1 MEEAKTSQQVRS
13 LASVC
18 IVARLVVC
26 GVPRS
31 DREGIAMHRRHYGF
45 NVLCA
50 GGASRFKE
58 GDEASS
64 SEDYI
69 LLQPARCECS
79 RTHERLRNSNYS
91 HIKVDKL

>member
-1 MEEAKTSQQVRS
+1 M
-13 LASVC
+13 C
-18 IVARLVVC
+18 IVARLAVC

-31 DREGIAMHRRHYGF
+31 DAGRASPRTDGTNGF

-69 LLQPARCECS
+69 LLQPVRCECS
-79 RTHERLRNSNYS
+79 WTHTKTLN
-91 HIKVDKL
+91 K

>member
-1 MEEAKTSQQVRS
+1 MRS

-18 IVARLVVC
+18 IVARLAVC

-31 DREGIAMHRRHYGF
+31 DAGRASPRTDGTNGF

-69 LLQPARCECS
+69 LLQPVRCECS
-79 RTHERLRNSNYS
+79 RTHAKTVN
-91 HIKVDKL
+91 K

>member
-1 MEEAKTSQQVRS
+1 M
-13 LASVC
+13 C
-18 IVARLVVC
+18 IVAKLVVC

-31 DREGIAMHRRHYGF
+31 DAGRASPRTDGTNGF

-64 SEDYI
+64 SKDCI
-69 LLQPARCECS
+69 LLKPVHCECS
-79 RTHERLRNSNYS
+79 QTHERLRNNNCRAA
-91 HIKVDKL
+91 

>member
-1 MEEAKTSQQVRS
+1 MEEAKSSQQVRS

-18 IVARLVVC
+18 IVARLAVC

-31 DREGIAMHRRHYGF
+31 HAGRASPHKDGTDGF

-64 SEDYI
+64 SKDHI
-69 LLQPARCECS
+69 LLQPVRCECL
-79 RTHERLRNSNYS
+79 RTHERLRTIILQS
-91 HIKVDKL
+91 HES

>member
-1 MEEAKTSQQVRS
+1 M
-13 LASVC
+13 C
-18 IVARLVVC
+18 IVVRLAVC

-31 DREGIAMHRRHYGF
+31 DAGRASPRTDCTNGF

-69 LLQPARCECS
+69 LLQPVRCECS
-79 RTHERLRNSNYS
+79 RTHTKTVN
-91 HIKVDKL
+91 K

>member
-1 MEEAKTSQQVRS
+1 MSAV
-13 LASVC
+13 L
-18 IVARLVVC
+18 LVVSVSQLHC
-26 GVPRS
+26 SLPLVGLVHTHVTQGALPCT
-31 DREGIAMHRRHYGF
+31 DGTNGF

-69 LLQPARCECS
+69 LLQLVRCECS
-79 RTHERLRNSNYS
+79 RTHTKTLN
-91 HIKVDKL
+91 K

>member
-1 MEEAKTSQQVRS
+1 M
-13 LASVC
+13 C
-18 IVARLVVC
+18 IVVRLAVC
-26 GVPRS
+26 GVLRS
-31 DREGIAMHRRHYGF
+31 DAGRASPHTDGTNGF

-69 LLQPARCECS
+69 LFQPVRCECS
-79 RTHERLRNSNYS
+79 QTHERLVNRKRKEKGT
-91 HIKVDKL
+91 IE

>member
-1 MEEAKTSQQVRS
+1 MRS

-18 IVARLVVC
+18 IVTRLAVC

-31 DREGIAMHRRHYGF
+31 DAGRASPRTDGTNGF